1 MKTFANLSAVA
12 KLWPKLYSTRPKPA
26 YGRQGLDWMVGQG
39 YSFVVFSTNKTMET
53 NQKSKN
59 VTLLTWG
66 PNWPPLFQKRYI
78 TNRGPQPASF
88 DPKTLCYQHGAL
100 TGLLWSKNVTLL
112 TRGPNWPPLIQKRY
126 VTNTGSNRP
135 FRCLDLRLNLWYDF
149 GKMNSTLG
157 SVVPL
162 AMFSNIGFSSS
173 YFIPIKVFPLLIFPN
188 LRFSSS
194 HFSQSRFFF
203 ISFFPI

>member
-1 MKTFANLSAVA
+1 MRIFVPIIIITITIIIIIF
-12 KLWPKLYSTRPKPA
+12 TRPKPA
-26 YGRQGLDWMVGQG
+26 YGRQGLDWTVGPG

-100 TGLLWSKNVTLL
+100 TGLL
-112 TRGPNWPPLIQKRY
+112 
-126 VTNTGSNRP
+126 
-135 FRCLDLRLNLWYDF
+135 
-149 GKMNSTLG
+149 
-157 SVVPL
+157 
-162 AMFSNIGFSSS
+162 
-173 YFIPIKVFPLLIFPN
+173 
-188 LRFSSS
+188 
-194 HFSQSRFFF
+194 
-203 ISFFPI
+203 